1 MSPARSDRLRL
12 AELTS
17 GVGALVLGIG
27 IGALLAERL
36 AGLGVFVLV
45 AGALTHAWGM
55 LDKHRLERQGDA
67 PEPWWGPYAYWGCWI
82 LLGGLALA
90 LGGRLG
96 GLL

>member
-1 MSPARSDRLRL
+1 VRDRLRL

-36 AGLGVFVLV
+36 TGLGLFILG

-55 LDKHRLERQGDA
+55 LHKRRLERQAGTPD
-67 PEPWWGPYAYWGCWI
+67 PWWGPYAYWGCWL
-82 LLGGLALA
+82 LLGLLALA
-90 LGGRLG
+90 VAGCLA